1 MINLID
7 DVFSRHKIQEISNS
21 THLPW
26 DWKKLA
32 LPTSTVTSLSAKNY
46 LKILFIK

>member
-1 MINLID
+1 MT
-7 DVFSRHKIQEISNS
+7 FFHGTKIQEISNS
-21 THLPW
+21 TNVPW